1 MGFVSTLNYCGDRE
15 YGQEECPRDLVR
27 GAIDGW
33 RTDVEILV
41 WAEMP
46 DSLNFSSQS
55 PRELLGFCA

>member
-41 WAEMP
+41 
-46 DSLNFSSQS
+46 
-55 PRELLGFCA
+55 